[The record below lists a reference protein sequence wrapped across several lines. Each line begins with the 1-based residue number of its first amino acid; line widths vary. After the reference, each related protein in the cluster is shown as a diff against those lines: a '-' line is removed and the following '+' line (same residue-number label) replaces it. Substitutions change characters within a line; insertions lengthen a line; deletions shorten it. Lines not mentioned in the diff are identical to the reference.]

1 MLKALFPIVT
11 SSYRLF
17 LLFVM
22 AWFALFSPPTFA
34 AHDTFL
40 SNLTRDAAQNKDTVT
55 SIRQNMPYLAVGYES
70 GKIDLWNT
78 TKPNAKQVIQ
88 AHDSRAS
95 ELAFSPNGEI
105 LFSNSYFE
113 DSTQIWSTD
122 SGKLLHTIQKMRGP
136 VSATWLENI
145 YVVANASELKIFD
158 WRDKTLHETTYPV
171 SGVVTSLTFD
181 KEQRRIG
188 VGTASGSIEI
198 WTLLSDTASPTLTR
212 IASIHP
218 YEIGNWVKGVYFAH
232 GKGTVYTVARFG
244 SVDEWQLDSLQK
256 IRSIATKPVKLA
268 HIYASAWM
276 PDAGVLALTGS
287 QDSSGFGQG
296 YVEVLSLS
304 TNKSFAHQAQSTP
317 MAIEFLSQEQ
327 LVIVGEYTKL
337 VLHPCHCALKRK
349 SQ

>member
-1 MLKALFPIVT
+1 MLKALFPTAT

-17 LLFVM
+17 LLLVM
-22 AWFALFSPPTFA
+22 AWLALFAPQTFA

-40 SNLTRDAAQNKDTVT
+40 SNLARDAAQNKDTVT
-55 SIRQNMPYLAVGYES
+55 SIRQSMPYLAVGYES

-78 TKPNAKQVIQ
+78 TKPNAKLVIP
-88 AHDSRAS
+88 AHTSRAS
-95 ELAFSPNGEI
+95 ELTFSPNGEI

-145 YVVANASELKIFD
+145 YVVANSSELKIFD
-158 WRDKTLHETTYPV
+158 WRDRTLHETAYPV

-218 YEIGNWVKGVYFAH
+218 YEIGNWVQGVYFAH
-232 GKGTVYTVARFG
+232 GNGTVYTVARFG

-256 IRSIATKPVKLA
+256 IRSISVKLS
-268 HIYASAWM
+268 HISASAWM

-287 QDSSGFGQG
+287 QNSSGIGQG

-317 MAIEFLSQEQ
+317 RAIEFLSQEQ
-327 LVIVGEYTKL
+327 LVIVGEYPKL
-337 VLHPCHCALKRK
+337 VLHPCHCALQRK
-349 SQ
+349 TQ